1 MSTGLF
7 VPGESPI
14 HRLSA
19 GFKLLAL
26 AALGAGLVM
35 FGGVSSLG
43 AAAFLVA
50 ALFIWGAGLGAT
62 RLWDAT
68 KPLLIWLVLI
78 IAAQL
83 WLGSLETALKVSF
96 RLITLVWA
104 ASVVTLTT
112 KLSDMSDAIVR
123 LVTPLQRFGVSPQR
137 IAFLIA
143 LTIRLIPAMLEI
155 VKEVRDAQRARGVEH
170 SIVASFV
177 PVITRVLKQADELS
191 AALTARGFERWDAP
205 R

>member
-7 VPGESPI
+7 VPGESRI

-19 GFKLLAL
+19 GLKLLAL

-35 FGGVSSLG
+35 LSDVGSLG

-50 ALFIWGAGLGAT
+50 ALFVWGAGLGAA

-78 IAAQL
+78 VAAQL
-83 WLGSLETALKVSF
+83 WLGSLETALKVSV

-104 ASVVTLTT
+104 ASLVTLTT

-123 LVTPLQRFGVSPQR
+123 LVAPFERFGVSPER
-137 IAFLIA
+137 VAFLIA

-155 VKEVRDAQRARGVEH
+155 VKEVRDAQRARGIER
-170 SIVASFV
+170 SIAASFV

-191 AALTARGFERWDAP
+191 AALTARGFERWDGSK
-205 R
+205 

>member
-1 MSTGLF
+1 MSSGLF

-19 GFKLLAL
+19 GLKLLAL

-35 FGGVSSLG
+35 LNGVGSLLVV
-43 AAAFLVA
+43 AFLVGV
-50 ALFIWGAGLGAT
+50 LFIWGAGLGAA
-62 RLWDAT
+62 RLWSTT
-68 KPLLIWLVLI
+68 KPLLIWLVFI
-78 IAAQL
+78 VAAQL
-83 WLGSLETALKVSF
+83 WLGSLETALTVSV

-104 ASVVTLTT
+104 ASLVTLTT
-112 KLSDMSDAIVR
+112 KLSDMSDVIVR
-123 LVTPLQRFGVSPQR
+123 LVTPLERFGVSPER
-137 IAFLIA
+137 VAFLIA

-155 VKEVRDAQRARGVEH
+155 VKEVRDAQRARGIER

-191 AALTARGFERWDAP
+191 AALTARGFERWDASK
-205 R
+205 